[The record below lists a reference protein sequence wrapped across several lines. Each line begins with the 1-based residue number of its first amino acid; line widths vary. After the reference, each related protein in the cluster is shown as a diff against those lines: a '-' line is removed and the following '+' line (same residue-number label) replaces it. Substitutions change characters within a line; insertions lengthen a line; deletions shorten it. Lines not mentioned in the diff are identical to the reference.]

1 MSLYENINKKRK
13 SGRKMRKKG
22 DKGAP
27 TEQNF
32 ADAAKTAKAMYG
44 GKMKEMG
51 KGGKME
57 KMEYGGEMP
66 QSSGGAGDSVA
77 TYQGNGNY
85 KEGK

>member
-1 MSLYENINKKRK
+1 MIHKKNK
-13 SGRKMRKKG
+13 M
-22 DKGAP
+22 
-27 TEQNF
+27 
-32 ADAAKTAKAMYG
+32 MYG

>member
-1 MSLYENINKKRK
+1 MNKKD
-13 SGRKMRKKG
+13 KM
-22 DKGAP
+22 
-27 TEQNF
+27 
-32 ADAAKTAKAMYG
+32 MYG

-51 KGGKME
+51 HGGKMEKME

-66 QSSGGAGDSVA
+66 KGSKGVGDSVA

>member
-1 MSLYENINKKRK
+1 MIHKKNK
-13 SGRKMRKKG
+13 M
-22 DKGAP
+22 
-27 TEQNF
+27 
-32 ADAAKTAKAMYG
+32 MYG

-51 KGGKME
+51 QGGKMEKME